1 MVETLT
7 ESFCERC
14 GTRYEFKAPTRLN
27 PLRKT
32 RGLVGGLKNYLTSQ
46 DALSDAIGDAMR
58 TEEDQLA
65 SAQLEAFHESFN
77 FCIGCRQYTC
87 LNCWNDGE
95 GRCRSCAPIPGTD
108 DLAERLAASLNGAG
122 ASAVADSAMA
132 DAAADLTESDLQ
144 RRMGLEAW
152 PSTDTRPTMPP
163 PATGSAEAW
172 PGADDLTRWGEGT
185 PAGEAPEDAPWRSPF
200 AEADRAQLGADLEPA
215 TVTEPEPV
223 AAVADGWDPE
233 PREDVNAATAAEA
246 TMVNPEVVAAADE
259 AATEP
264 AAAWSESETGIT
276 EADRDL
282 AAPEDEA
289 RPLET
294 SQLGEREAGDD
305 QPVAAEVEAE
315 PVTAEVEPMAAEV
328 EFEPIGAEVE
338 AEPVA
343 TEAVATEFEAEP
355 EPVWPEAV
363 VVDAEPTAPEP
374 APRIL
379 RVVAWEEDV
388 PADALMVREAE
399 PEPIAGE
406 AMAEPAEFESPADA
420 ELVAAETDPLEIAA
434 EPEAAE
440 AEAPAEAVDADD
452 VVMVTA
458 EPTEAEPMEAAA
470 EPVVSEAEPVD
481 APAEAASVVPE
492 PEPEPE
498 PIAAAT
504 DVDLQPEPLAAEAAQ
519 PPTPAFTEPTREP
532 EPDRPAPA
540 RIAPIRETILHF
552 PDRTPSQPENRPIAA
567 EDESPEVAARRAQL
581 DMLGL
586 GDPGEGPV
594 APQRPMVMPYRSRGA
609 AAGAGEIAARAGG
622 SFWEASAR
630 EVAGAAANIGV
641 QNCGQ
646 CGLSLSA
653 NARFCRRCGTRQ
665 ARSA

>member
-223 AAVADGWDPE
+223 AAVADEWDAE
-233 PREDVNAATAAEA
+233 PREDVNAATADEA
-246 TMVNPEVVAAADE
+246 TMFEPEVVAA
-259 AATEP
+259 
-264 AAAWSESETGIT
+264 
-276 EADRDL
+276 
-282 AAPEDEA
+282 
-289 RPLET
+289 
-294 SQLGEREAGDD
+294 
-305 QPVAAEVEAE
+305 EVEL
-315 PVTAEVEPMAAEV
+315 
-328 EFEPIGAEVE
+328 EPIGAEVE

-343 TEAVATEFEAEP
+343 TEAAATEFEAEP

-363 VVDAEPTAPEP
+363 VVDAEPTATEP